1 MVQGQSKCPG
11 AGQFHFHGIVGFCL
25 AHAHLVQI
33 PAITYGGPPSPPE
46 DPSPEAIKLNESL
59 VITEFLADIFPAA
72 GLIPA
77 DPVKRAQARIF
88 ISLVDKQLWDAFK
101 ECCVM
106 GKSPTL
112 VVDVLRTLQSRL
124 PEEGFAVGEWSIADI
139 AAAPFLA
146 RFVMLL
152 ENDLGKYPVG
162 EGKKAFEALKQPEFG
177 RIMRYLDDLKAR
189 PSFKATYDEVSCR
202 VTSVNRYT
210 WLIVFRRRPKR

>member
-1 MVQGQSKCPG
+1 
-11 AGQFHFHGIVGFCL
+11 
-25 AHAHLVQI
+25 
-33 PAITYGGPPSPPE
+33 
-46 DPSPEAIKLNESL
+46 
-59 VITEFLADIFPAA
+59 
-72 GLIPA
+72 
-77 DPVKRAQARIF
+77 
-88 ISLVDKQLWDAFK
+88 
-101 ECCVM
+101 M